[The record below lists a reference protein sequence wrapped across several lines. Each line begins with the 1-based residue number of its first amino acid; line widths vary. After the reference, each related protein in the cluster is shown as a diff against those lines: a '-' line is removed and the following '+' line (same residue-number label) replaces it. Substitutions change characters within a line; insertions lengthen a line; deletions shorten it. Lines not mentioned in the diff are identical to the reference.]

1 MNSTR
6 QPPETATSLEPRR
19 SAESHPENVTPMS
32 QKNSPGLAW
41 PRVGLVSF
49 WVLAFA
55 LIATGV
61 ASSWER
67 IVDRLASGPRLE
79 AGR

>member
-1 MNSTR
+1 MNATR
-6 QPPETATSLEPRR
+6 QPPETRHEPRR
-19 SAESHPENVTPMS
+19 SAESHRESVTPTPPP
-32 QKNSPGLAW
+32 KNSPGLAW